1 MSGTT
6 PETPPTAVVRSRT
19 SRTRRLSLIWAIPI
33 VTALVGGWLAWT
45 TLSERGPLITIS
57 FQTAEGL
64 TAGQSQVRHKDV
76 VMGQVTKI
84 ALSEDLRRVDVTV
97 RMNRE
102 AEPLLTDRARFWVVK
117 PRFFAGSI
125 SGLQTLVS
133 GSYIELAPERTGG
146 EPKRN
151 FVGLEEPP
159 VLQSDVPGRTFLLHA
174 GRLGSLNLGSPVFF
188 RDLPVG
194 QVLGWDIS
202 DMARNVTIH
211 TFVRAPYDQY
221 VHDNSRFWNASGASL
236 QLGAT
241 GVQVQVESLRALLLG
256 GIAFDTPDANPAAPV
271 SAENHAFPL
280 YASKEAADSSSYSRS
295 LPMVANF
302 VSSVS
307 GLSPG
312 APVVLRGIKV
322 GEVQS
327 VGLRYD
333 KALDNVV
340 VPVHFAVEPERVAQ
354 LDLPSGSDLDHM
366 MQELVRRGL
375 RVRLDTTSLITG
387 AKQLTI
393 DVFPDPPPGLL
404 ARDGDAF
411 VIPTLETGGDLMTSA
426 AALVARLQAIPFEKI
441 GKDLSETLAGVN
453 GIANDPALKDSL
465 ASLRTTLAE
474 AQGLVGKLDRGATPL
489 IQKLPSI
496 ANGLDESVRRLNR
509 LAASLESGYGG
520 SSTFNRDTSRLLV
533 QLSDA
538 ARSVRVLA
546 DLLARHP
553 EALIRGRTDQGTP

>member
-1 MSGTT
+1 MSDTS
-6 PETPPTAVVRSRT
+6 PEPPPIAVVRSRT

-33 VTALVGGWLAWT
+33 VTALVGGWLAWK

-84 ALSEDLRRVDVTV
+84 ELSDDLKRVEVTV
-97 RMNRE
+97 RMNQE

-133 GSYIELAPERTGG
+133 GSYIELAPEKTGG
-146 EPKRN
+146 EARRH

-174 GRLGSLNLGSPVFF
+174 ARLGSLNLGSPVFY
-188 RDLPVG
+188 RDLAVG

-202 DMARNVTIH
+202 DMAKSVTIH

-236 QLGAT
+236 QLGAA
-241 GVQVQVESLRALLLG
+241 GVQIQVESLKALLLG
-256 GIAFDTPDANPAAPV
+256 GIAFETPDADPAAPV
-271 SAENHAFPL
+271 SAESHAFTL
-280 YASKEAADSSSYSRS
+280 YPSKDAADSASYSRTV
-295 LPMVANF
+295 PMVANF
-302 VSSVS
+302 VGSVA
-307 GLSPG
+307 GLAPG

-327 VGLRYD
+327 LGLRYD
-333 KALDNVV
+333 QTLDNVV
-340 VPVHFAVEPERVAQ
+340 VPVRFEVEPERVAQ
-354 LDLPSGSDLDHM
+354 LDLPSGSDLDQM
-366 MQELVRRGL
+366 MHELVRRGL
-375 RVRLDTTSLITG
+375 RVRLDSTSLITG
-387 AKQLTI
+387 TKQLAI
-393 DVFPDPPPGLL
+393 DFFPDAPPGVLNK
-404 ARDGDAF
+404 DGKAY
-411 VIPTLETGGDLMTSA
+411 VIPTLETGGDLMSA
-426 AALVARLQAIPFEKI
+426 ASALVGRLQSIPFEKI
-441 GKDLSETLAGVN
+441 GRDLSDTLSGVS
-453 GIANDPALKDSL
+453 GLANDPALKQSL
-465 ASLRTTLAE
+465 ASLRDTLAA

-489 IQKLPSI
+489 VQKLPEI
-496 ANGLDESVRRLNR
+496 ANGLDEAVRHLNR
-509 LAASLESGYGG
+509 LAASLETGYGG
-520 SSTFNRDTSRLLV
+520 NSTFNRDTSRLLV
-533 QLSDA
+533 QLADA

-553 EALIRGRTDQGTP
+553 EALIRGRTP

>member
-1 MSGTT
+1 MSDTS
-6 PETPPTAVVRSRT
+6 PEPPPTAVVRSRT

-33 VTALVGGWLAWT
+33 VTALVGGWLAWK
-45 TLSERGPLITIS
+45 TLTERGPLITIS

-84 ALSEDLRRVDVTV
+84 ELSEDLRRVEVTV
-97 RMNRE
+97 RMNQE

-133 GSYIELAPERTGG
+133 GSYIELAPEKTGG
-146 EPKRN
+146 EARRH

-174 GRLGSLNLGSPVFF
+174 ARLGSLNLGSPVFY
-188 RDLPVG
+188 RDLAVG

-202 DMARNVTIH
+202 DMAKSVTIH

-241 GVQVQVESLRALLLG
+241 GVQIQVESLKALLLG
-256 GIAFDTPDANPAAPV
+256 GIAFETPDVDPTAPV
-271 SAENHAFPL
+271 SAESHAFTL
-280 YASKEAADSSSYSRS
+280 YPSKDAADSASYSRTV
-295 LPMVANF
+295 PMVANF
-302 VSSVS
+302 VGSVA
-307 GLSPG
+307 GLAPG

-327 VGLRYD
+327 LGLRYD
-333 KALDNVV
+333 QTLDNVV
-340 VPVHFAVEPERVAQ
+340 VPVNFEVEPERVAQ
-354 LDLPSGSDLDHM
+354 LDLPSGADLDQM
-366 MQELVRRGL
+366 MRGLVERGL
-375 RVRLDTTSLITG
+375 RVRLDSTSLITG
-387 AKQLTI
+387 TKQLAI
-393 DVFPDPPPGLL
+393 DFFPDAPPGVLSK
-404 ARDGDAF
+404 DGKAY
-411 VIPTLETGGDLMTSA
+411 VIPTLETGGDLMSA
-426 AALVARLQAIPFEKI
+426 ASALLGRLQAVPFEKI
-441 GKDLSETLAGVN
+441 GRDLSDTLAGVS
-453 GIANDPALKDSL
+453 GLANDPALKQSL
-465 ASLRTTLAE
+465 ASLRDTLAA
-474 AQGLVGKLDRGATPL
+474 AQGLGGKLDRGATPL
-489 IQKLPSI
+489 VQKLPEI
-496 ANGLDESVRRLNR
+496 ANGLDEAVRHLNR
-509 LAASLESGYGG
+509 LTGSLENGYGG
-520 SSTFNRDTSRLLV
+520 NSTFNRDTSRLLV
-533 QLSDA
+533 QLADA

-553 EALIRGRTDQGTP
+553 EALIRGRTP